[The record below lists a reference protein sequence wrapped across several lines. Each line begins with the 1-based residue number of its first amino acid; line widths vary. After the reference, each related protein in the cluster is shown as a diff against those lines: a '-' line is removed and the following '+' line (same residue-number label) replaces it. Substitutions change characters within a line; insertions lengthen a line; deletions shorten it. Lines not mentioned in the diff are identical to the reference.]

1 MNYQYNPNYYPNYA
15 QAYPQNYGQFGGMN
29 NQPINQPTVETHTT
43 PALTGRFVNDF
54 NDIKPDE
61 IPMNGTKAIFI
72 KNDLSSVCVKSWSA
86 NGTIDTSSYELKE
99 EKPTALFNN
108 IDYEILE
115 DKLNKMDTLFSKRL
129 DRLEKIVKR
138 SEDE

>member
-1 MNYQYNPNYYPNYA
+1 MNYQYNPSYYPNYA

-29 NQPINQPTVETHTT
+29 NQPISQPVADTHNVSMIN
-43 PALTGRFVNDF
+43 GRFVNDF

-61 IPMNGTKAIFI
+61 IPMNGTKAVFI

-86 NGTIDTSSYELKE
+86 NGTIDTSLFDLKE
-99 EKPTALFNN
+99 EKPATLFNN

-115 DKLNKMDTLFSKRL
+115 DKLNKMDTLFSKRI
-129 DRLEKIVKR
+129 DRLEKLVKR
-138 SEDE
+138 SDDE